1 MCIKYKHTFPQARA
15 HAHTRTCEP
24 HVVQCSVKQPELST
38 AVSLPK
44 EMRPQK
50 RRNIQSVRSKEQRGG
65 GLTSV
70 HSRWRMEVILC
81 SCSLCCLPAGAGMEE
96 TSANCASPPF
106 YRKNCGSKKALPQL
120 GVSDFYF
127 FLSVKPETELQSTA
141 AWCLSSNMFMVH
153 DLWLWFLSIHE
164 EFVFH
169 VQSHTCV

>member
-1 MCIKYKHTFPQARA
+1 MLFS
-15 HAHTRTCEP
+15 
-24 HVVQCSVKQPELST
+24 VQCSVKQPVLST

-44 EMRPQK
+44 EMRPQQ
-50 RRNIQSVRSKEQRGG
+50 RRDIQTVRSKERRGG

-120 GVSDFYF
+120 GVSGLYF
-127 FLSVKPETELQSTA
+127 FLSVKPETVSYKVQLPGV
-141 AWCLSSNMFMVH
+141 CLPTCSWFMIC
-153 DLWLWFLSIHE
+153 DYGFSRCTRSLF
-164 EFVFH
+164 FH